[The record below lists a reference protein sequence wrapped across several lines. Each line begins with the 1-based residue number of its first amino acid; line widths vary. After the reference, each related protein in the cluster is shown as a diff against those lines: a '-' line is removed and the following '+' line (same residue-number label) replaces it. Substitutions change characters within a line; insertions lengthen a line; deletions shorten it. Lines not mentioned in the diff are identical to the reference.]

1 MMMILLNTALRNADC
16 KGNERI
22 KLNFRKKA
30 QQTRTEKEERSMLS
44 VLGWDAPTTLLPSI
58 PFELNCHY
66 VHYVSKKEILSMK
79 SFEIFCLELPILL
92 WKVFLNDK

>member
-1 MMMILLNTALRNADC
+1 MMMILLNTALRNDDC

-22 KLNFRKKA
+22 KLNFRRKA
-30 QQTRTEKEERSMLS
+30 QETRTEKEERSMLS

-66 VHYVSKKEILSMK
+66 VHYVSKRN
-79 SFEIFCLELPILL
+79 SFNEKL
-92 WKVFLNDK
+92 

>member
-1 MMMILLNTALRNADC
+1 MSGYDGQMILLNTALRNDDC

-22 KLNFRKKA
+22 KLNFRRKA
-30 QQTRTEKEERSMLS
+30 QETGTMKEERSMLS

-66 VHYVSKKEILSMK
+66 VHYVSKRN
-79 SFEIFCLELPILL
+79 SFNEKL
-92 WKVFLNDK
+92 